1 MKLVYIIPIFL
12 IVLILML
19 IGSKREN
26 YGAFTHRAA
35 LNGINL
41 NSRDFYSLGD
51 LQQQYPINYWKH
63 SCYAPECNCS
73 SCQKK
78 KYLSEYDREEQKYHA
93 KRFSP
98 QVFQ

>member
-1 MKLVYIIPIFL
+1 MKLVYMLPIIL
-12 IVLILML
+12 IVGVLLL
-19 IGSKREN
+19 GRNREG
-26 YGAFTHRAA
+26 YGVFGHRSV
-35 LNGINL
+35 LNGIKL
-41 NSRDFYSLGD
+41 NSRDFYSFKD

-63 SCYAPECNCS
+63 SCYAPECHCS

-78 KYLSEYDREEQKYHA
+78 RYMSEFDKEEQKYHS